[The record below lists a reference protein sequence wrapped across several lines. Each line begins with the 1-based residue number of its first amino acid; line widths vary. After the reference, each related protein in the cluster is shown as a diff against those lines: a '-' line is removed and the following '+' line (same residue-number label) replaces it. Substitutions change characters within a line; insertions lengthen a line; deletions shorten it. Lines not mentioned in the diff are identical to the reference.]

1 MTTANYP
8 ANYKETE
15 QRAFKEAED
24 FQRSRKRRDMGI
36 FDALN
41 ENIKAKDQISYAAKE
56 NRKTAK
62 ELAEQYKSGS
72 FKVSDDV
79 TVMPGYTDSGFTLP
93 GVQGRSFGGLIGTGL
108 GAVAGGIIGLSYM
121 TYKAWLGG
129 YTPKNAVSIEYFGL
143 YWHFVDLI
151 WVLVFPFFYLY

>member
-1 MTTANYP
+1 MSALGNLP
-8 ANYKETE
+8 SNYKETE
-15 QRAFKEAED
+15 ARAFKEADD
-24 FQRSRKRRDMGI
+24 FRRKRRDMGI

-93 GVQGRSFGGLIGTGL
+93 GVQGRSFGGLIGTVG
-108 GAVAGGIIGLSYM
+108 GAVVGSAFGNPMMGANIGSKVGSY
-121 TYKAWLGG
+121 
-129 YTPKNAVSIEYFGL
+129 F
-143 YWHFVDLI
+143 
-151 WVLVFPFFYLY
+151 

>member
-1 MTTANYP
+1 MSALGNLP
-8 ANYKETE
+8 SNYKETE
-15 QRAFKEAED
+15 ARAFKEADD
-24 FQRSRKRRDMGI
+24 FRRKRRDMGI

-93 GVQGRSFGGLIGTGL
+93 GVQGRSFGGLIGTVG
-108 GAVAGGIIGLSYM
+108 GAIVGSAIPGVGPMMGSNIGGRVGSY
-121 TYKAWLGG
+121 
-129 YTPKNAVSIEYFGL
+129 F
-143 YWHFVDLI
+143 
-151 WVLVFPFFYLY
+151 